1 MPKLNRHIIITIVIG
16 CIVYVISNFFG
27 GFHYESLNEGL
38 TDFLMYQLYA
48 FALGFSNLFFFHY
61 LENKPWNRNDKVKRI
76 VFGIGGA
83 VVITLI
89 GLLLARVVTAVILK
103 GSTLLEFFEEER
115 LEHYK
120 FGFWMTLTI
129 VSIFYLVYYYNK
141 R

>member
-1 MPKLNRHIIITIVIG
+1 M
-16 CIVYVISNFFG
+16 YVISNFFG

-103 GSTLLEFFEEER
+103 GSTLLEFF
-115 LEHYK
+115 
-120 FGFWMTLTI
+120 
-129 VSIFYLVYYYNK
+129 
-141 R
+141 